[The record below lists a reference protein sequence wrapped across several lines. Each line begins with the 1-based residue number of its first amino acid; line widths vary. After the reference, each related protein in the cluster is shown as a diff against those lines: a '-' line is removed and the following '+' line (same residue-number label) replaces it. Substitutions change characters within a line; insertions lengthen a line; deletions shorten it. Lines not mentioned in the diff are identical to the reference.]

1 MRATYMYFHTWEGFC
16 MCVWNDTFPTL
27 IFRTHS
33 REWVYPLPWLDL
45 VWLTDSQELSHPQL
59 VFPLFIFLT
68 HDTHLQQHF
77 LVLWLI
83 FPVLMQYRGCEAKS
97 SKDFY
102 AAFRTYIGLVEYSPA
117 HAHAEV
123 EMCTYKY
130 KKNTDTKTCTH
141 ATHFMFSMIFT
152 MTGLYALDFLWTEK
166 QIETSVHELMT
177 SIILLVT
184 CVLMLAGPPG
194 LL

>member
-1 MRATYMYFHTWEGFC
+1 
-16 MCVWNDTFPTL
+16 
-27 IFRTHS
+27 
-33 REWVYPLPWLDL
+33 
-45 VWLTDSQELSHPQL
+45 
-59 VFPLFIFLT
+59 
-68 HDTHLQQHF
+68 
-77 LVLWLI
+77 
-83 FPVLMQYRGCEAKS
+83 MQYRGCEAKS

-184 CVLMLAGPPG
+184 IQSCDHSNTQYLPTGTEVSANVLGEQMFNFKFARHLM
-194 LL
+194 